1 MKKLCFAVVGILL
14 FGVTIL
20 SANSGE
26 VYKRKPLKPNFF
38 MPETSV
44 AKKREKLP
52 AFPALEKGL
61 IKVTDDGVIMKK
73 VYTPPKKSPKQTT
86 QNDTYDKKGL
96 TQKVSSNAEALA
108 KYSPED
114 GMGDDLSKDNN
125 YIAKIKSYEDDM
137 TTFAQTKVMPKNL
150 QLEADLQKMDS
161 EMPFKVD

>member
-1 MKKLCFAVVGILL
+1 MKKLCFAVVVILF

-20 SANSGE
+20 SAKSGE
-26 VYKRKPLKPNFF
+26 VYKRKQLKPNFF

-61 IKVTDDGVIMKK
+61 IKVSEDGVIMKK
-73 VYTPPKKSPKQTT
+73 VYTPPKKTPHRSAK
-86 QNDTYDKKGL
+86 NNTYDKKDL
-96 TQKVSSNAEALA
+96 PQKVSSNAEALA

-114 GMGDDLSKDNN
+114 GMGDDLSKDSN

-137 TTFAQTKVMPKNL
+137 KTFAQTKVMPKNM